1 MGANA
6 KAVNLLNVTLA
17 AAVAAVPGPTVGV
30 DGAKY
35 LTVEAILTVVGG
47 GTTVK
52 VWIQTTLD
60 GGATW
65 IDIMSFAFTNSTASK
80 VSAVS
85 VNTALAAAGTPG
97 SGSLADNTIL
107 SGLIGSQ
114 LRALYTTTGTF
125 TGATT
130 LKVTGVASS

>member
-1 MGANA
+1 MKTG

-17 AAVAAVPGPTVGV
+17 AAVSAVPGTAVGI

-35 LTVEAILTVVGG
+35 LAIEATLTVVGG
-47 GTTVK
+47 GTTAR
-52 VWIQTTLD
+52 VWVQTTLD

-65 IDIMSFAFTNSTASK
+65 IDIMDFSFTNSTASK

-85 VNTALAAAGTPG
+85 VTTALAAATTPG
-97 SGSLADNTIL
+97 SGALTANTIL
-107 SGLIGSQ
+107 SGLLGSQ

-130 LKVTGVASS
+130 LKVSGVASS